1 MKVVIVKGNVVMVES
16 TITEDVVKV
25 LGNVAP
31 DALVL
36 KDEKGNEL
44 FKASVTDG
52 KASLTKFGITVNEK
66 RPQVVIEYDHPVTEE
81 RVQKDHGPAL
91 LKLSKLELQVAE
103 AYAANELALGQ
114 IQFELMDQ

>member
-16 TITEDVVKV
+16 TITESAVKV
-25 LGNVAP
+25 LGNIAP

-44 FKASVTDG
+44 FKASITDG
-52 KASLTKFGITVNEK
+52 KASMNKFGITVNAK

-81 RVQKDHGPAL
+81 QVQRDHGPAL

-114 IQFELMDQ
+114 IQFELMD